1 MSPLGKAVKWL
12 IVPAV
17 CGAIG
22 YYLIGPRVKD
32 KLPESVRE
40 KVTEAAS
47 STGLTTSRAPQIA
60 PDEGGP
66 KPTFNAPEIDVT
78 VTKLGSPND
87 RPKRKKRRRK
97 KPTTEPSRSSTPAPP
112 PTSGGPSEPPPATPG
127 I

>member
-1 MSPLGKAVKWL
+1 LSPLGKAVKWL
-12 IVPAV
+12 IVPAL

-32 KLPESVRE
+32 KLPESVKE

-47 STGLTTSRAPQIA
+47 RTGLTTSRAPQTA

-87 RPKRKKRRRK
+87 RPKKKKRRKK
-97 KPTTEPSRSSTPAPP
+97 KPTTESSTSGTPASPP
-112 PTSGGPSEPPPATPG
+112 SGGPSEPPPANQG

>member
-32 KLPESVRE
+32 KLPESVRA

-97 KPTTEPSRSSTPAPP
+97 KPTTEAPATASPSAPP
-112 PTSGGPSEPPPATPG
+112 PDSGTPPPPASPG